1 MVESLL
7 QRWVSGIRRDFEEMS
22 TTSQHE
28 GEEHGRSKRK
38 QHRKML
44 PNNNQNVVTSDR

>member
-22 TTSQHE
+22 TTSQE

-38 QHRKML
+38 HRML
-44 PNNNQNVVTSDR
+44 PNNNQNVVNSDR